1 MSARLVMALTACAA
15 AAAMVTPAGDAAPA
29 AAGHAARMLVYA
41 QEWSLWASRETVP
54 RGPVIVQLWNRG
66 QDAHDL
72 HLRRLNR
79 RGQMIGRAQTLGV
92 TESGAHA
99 QASWRLTA
107 GRYELYC
114 SLPSHRQ
121 RGMHT
126 LVVVN

>member
-1 MSARLVMALTACAA
+1 MSARLVMALAACAA

-79 RGQMIGRAQTLGV
+79 PRSDDRARADLGRDRVRCARPGVVAPDGGTL
-92 TESGAHA
+92 
-99 QASWRLTA
+99 
-107 GRYELYC
+107 
-114 SLPSHRQ
+114 
-121 RGMHT
+121 
-126 LVVVN
+126 